1 MTLISGIYMALAL
14 ATLVV
19 YVVNYKADEPY
30 QKFVVIYLVAFLC
43 AGIAAIGAIEFKP
56 DQNNLFV
63 FHIFN
68 PVEYVILSML
78 YISAF
83 QNVKVKSV
91 IRISM
96 PVVVVL
102 SIVFALFVQP
112 LNVNN
117 SYFIMIESVLIVV
130 WSLLFLRETIILQ
143 KESQLQRFPM
153 FWISVGLL
161 FYFIGSLC
169 VEALLNYLL
178 DHSLELSR
186 KAYKVS
192 FIFKYLLFIL
202 LMMSATCRIFF
213 KTDADHYI

>member
-1 MTLISGIYMALAL
+1 MTLISGIYMAIAL
-14 ATLVV
+14 ATLAV
-19 YVVNYKADEPY
+19 YLVNYRREEPY
-30 QKFVVIYLVAFLC
+30 QKFVVIYLVAFLF
-43 AGIAAIGAIEFKP
+43 AGATAIGVVEFMP

-78 YISAF
+78 YISSF
-83 QNVKVKSV
+83 ESVGIKNVIK
-91 IRISM
+91 ISI
-96 PVVVVL
+96 PIVVSLSVVL
-102 SIVFALFVQP
+102 TLFVQP

-117 SYFIMIESVLIVV
+117 SYTIMIESVLIIM
-130 WSLLFLRETIILQ
+130 WSLLFLRETIVLQ
-143 KESQLQRFPM
+143 KESHLQRFPM
-153 FWISVGLL
+153 FWISIGLL

-178 DHSLELSR
+178 DQSVELTR

-202 LMMSATCRIFF
+202 FMMSAICRIIFRR
-213 KTDADHYI
+213 DEDHYI